1 MALLSL
7 GWGCCAV
14 VRWAL
19 IVSPSYVAWVD
30 LELWLRK
37 ISIFLK
43 KFNNELKLCR
53 ISYFIFKIKIVS
65 FWSILRFDSMRI

>member
-1 MALLSL
+1 MFKQITMYKWQAWAVALLSL

-37 ISIFLK
+37 VKYFFK
-43 KFNNELKLCR
+43 KF
-53 ISYFIFKIKIVS
+53 
-65 FWSILRFDSMRI
+65 

>member
-1 MALLSL
+1 M
-7 GWGCCAV
+7 
-14 VRWAL
+14 
-19 IVSPSYVAWVD
+19 AWVD

-37 ISIFLK
+37 ISIFFLN
-43 KFNNELKLCR
+43 FNNELKLCR